1 MPNTQMTA
9 VLFMVLSMVAYQI
22 SASFAKQLFEVLDPL
37 SVVTLRL
44 CFASIL
50 IILMFRS
57 WKIIQRLPYLK
68 WKDLLFYSG
77 SVCLMNVLFY
87 ASLGKL
93 PQGIAVGLEF
103 LGPLTLALLSIKQKS
118 DYLWVSLA
126 ILGVALMVPWQQAS
140 AENFSYL
147 GAAFALGAGIC
158 WAIYIYFGQRVVRQ
172 NIGMHALS
180 IAIVLSALVMLPI
193 SVIYNPTALIQTQYW
208 PQALGIALLATAI
221 PYALDLMALKQLSKL
236 SYGTL
241 SSLSPALGALAG
253 WLLLKEQMTFL
264 QMIAL
269 LCIMLASVGVT
280 YRASQKH
287 DYPKYKQ
294 LQGYKKRG
302 YLNPLFISSLDLN
315 QTVFIGFFILFIFSQ
330 ILFGQTLFLLIF

>member
-1 MPNTQMTA
+1 MPNSQLTA

-37 SVVTLRL
+37 TVVTLRL
-44 CFASIL
+44 SFASIL
-50 IILMFRS
+50 IVLMFRS
-57 WKIIQRLPYLK
+57 WKIIKRLPYLK

-103 LGPLTLALLSIKQKS
+103 LGPLTLALLSIKQKT
-118 DYLWVSLA
+118 DYLWVCLA
-126 ILGVALMVPWQQAS
+126 ILGVTLMVPWQDAS
-140 AENFSYL
+140 ADNFSYL

-180 IAIVLSALVMLPI
+180 IAIVLSAMVMLPI
-193 SVIYNPTALIQTQYW
+193 SAVHNPAALIQTQYW
-208 PQALGIALLATAI
+208 GQALVIALLATAI
-221 PYALDLMALKQLSKL
+221 PYALDLMALKRLSKL

-253 WLLLKEQMTFL
+253 WLLLKEQITLL
-264 QMIAL
+264 QSIAL
-269 LCIMLASVGVT
+269 LCIMIASVGVT
-280 YRASQKH
+280 FRASRNKDPQ
-287 DYPKYKQ
+287 PE
-294 LQGYKKRG
+294 
-302 YLNPLFISSLDLN
+302 
-315 QTVFIGFFILFIFSQ
+315 
-330 ILFGQTLFLLIF
+330 